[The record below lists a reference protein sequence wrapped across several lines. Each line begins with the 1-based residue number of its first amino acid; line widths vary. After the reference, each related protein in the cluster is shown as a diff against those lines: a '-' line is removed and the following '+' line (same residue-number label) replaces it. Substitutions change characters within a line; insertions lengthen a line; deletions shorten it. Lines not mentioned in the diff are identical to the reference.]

1 MYLVPT
7 RPLKKI
13 DSKKSMFTV
22 MFSGYRLLALDDSAK
37 RLNMNSH
44 YFCDVVLEEAR
55 RAAMAIT
62 KKAGIEEVM
71 VHMDNCKVHNSAKT
85 TKR

>member
-1 MYLVPT
+1 MDLVPT
-7 RPLKKI
+7 RPLKRI
-13 DSKKSMFTV
+13 DSQKSMFTV

-55 RAAMAIT
+55 RAVMAIT

-71 VHMDNCKVHNSAKT
+71 VHMDNCQVHNLAEASKG
-85 TKR
+85 